1 MSDVDLVPNSS
12 AQVYD
17 VVGALLDSAE
27 LASSRLLLLEANE
40 TVMEAPSGRVV
51 RVMRTPLAPKNI
63 AKVIDYVL
71 THNPPQG
78 SELILVGGG
87 AAQAAAIEQALP
99 KLRMNA
105 FFLHHLADHGV
116 ISTWPNQRGHV
127 ARDALGQVRSLSH
140 RQEQELFARA
150 AYDQT
155 RAHDEQRERHKFFQA
170 MRSRKYPVT
179 IALLVSI
186 FCMFGLQLLWSDD
199 VLSAL
204 GLRAASEH
212 WQQYWLVLC
221 VAMGALWAP
230 SLAEG
235 EWWRAISVGFLHFN
249 LMHVAANSFVL
260 YVLGRELEKVLS
272 SSRLIIIYTVALLGG
287 SLASAWLTEGVAV
300 GASGAI
306 WGLLGAQVALGYGR
320 PPVLPD
326 SIARAM
332 KPMAM
337 RNLILNVGISFI
349 GGIDWAAHFGGG
361 LAGGLLLASGV
372 LHRAERGVAD
382 AHKQQRL
389 LSVLAFLSVVL
400 LGAGVSV
407 ALWKGQ
413 PWSLAA
419 RLVP

>member
-1 MSDVDLVPNSS
+1 MSEVDRVTASS
-12 AQVYD
+12 VQVYD
-17 VVGALLDSAE
+17 VVGALLDTAE
-27 LASSRLLLLEANE
+27 LGSSRLLLLDANE

-63 AKVIDYVL
+63 SNVIDYVL

-87 AAQAAAIEQALP
+87 AAQAVAIEQALP

-105 FFLHHLADHGV
+105 FFLHHLADDGAV
-116 ISTWPNQRGHV
+116 NSWPNQRGHL
-127 ARDALGQVRSLSH
+127 ARGALSSVRNLSH
-140 RQEQELFARA
+140 RKEQELFARA
-150 AYDQT
+150 AFDQT
-155 RAHDEQRERHKFFQA
+155 RAHDEQRERHKFFAA
-170 MRSRKYPVT
+170 MQSRKYPVT
-179 IALLVSI
+179 LALMASI
-186 FCMFGLQLLWSDD
+186 LCMFGLQLLWSDD
-199 VLSAL
+199 VLAAL

-249 LMHVAANSFVL
+249 LMHIAANSFVL

-272 SSRLIIIYTVALLGG
+272 SARLIIIYTVALLGG

-320 PPVLPD
+320 PPVLPE

-382 AHKQQRL
+382 AHQQQRVL
-389 LSVLAFLSVVL
+389 TVLAGVSVVL
-400 LGAGVSV
+400 LMAGVGA
-407 ALWKGQ
+407 ALWTGQ
-413 PWSLAA
+413 PWRLAA
-419 RLVP
+419 GLVP